1 MNCLPGDGTF
11 VRYLSYLVLT
21 GDFGWTSRN
30 SISLSSSS
38 VLRSLYFCFLFLK
51 HDSFLWFCKHRYT
64 SLCNSSESQQPQASA
79 IYLSAKNL
87 NLSQGK
93 NHKPLQFIWVQK
105 PQESAICLIATTTR
119 LCNSSELKTT
129 RSAIHPSATTT
140 RLCNASECNT
150 HNPQW
155 FIWVQQPQ
163 TFAIHLASTYKPLQL
178 IWVQPSHFSAIHLRE
193 KTKSHWNSSECN
205 NYKPLPF
212 IRVQKPQASEIHLNA
227 SNH

>member
-1 MNCLPGDGTF
+1 MNCLQGDGTF

-119 LCNSSELKTT
+119 LCN
-129 RSAIHPSATTT
+129 
-140 RLCNASECNT
+140 ASECKT

-163 TFAIHLASTYKPLQL
+163 SFAIHLASNYKPLQL
-178 IWVQPSHFSAIHLRE
+178 IWVQQSHFSAIHLRE

-205 NYKPLPF
+205 NYKPFPF